1 MLHSLYDDGEGLA
14 PCYSADLRAD
24 THAGDNSA
32 TFAMRQV
39 VMRCPPGRTLLQNS
53 STSPLHSRAIFTGS
67 VKRFLAIASWPTSA
81 IAMPN
86 KGLNQFMS
94 NSVLNDQP
102 SVSCAGEEHVD
113 LCQASEFIDALAPL
127 KC

>member
-1 MLHSLYDDGEGLA
+1 
-14 PCYSADLRAD
+14 
-24 THAGDNSA
+24 
-32 TFAMRQV
+32 
-39 VMRCPPGRTLLQNS
+39 MRCPPGRTLLQNS

-67 VKRFLAIASWPTSA
+67 VKRFLAMPTSA

-94 NSVLNDQP
+94 NSVLSDQP
-102 SVSCAGEEHVD
+102 SLSCARGKHVD